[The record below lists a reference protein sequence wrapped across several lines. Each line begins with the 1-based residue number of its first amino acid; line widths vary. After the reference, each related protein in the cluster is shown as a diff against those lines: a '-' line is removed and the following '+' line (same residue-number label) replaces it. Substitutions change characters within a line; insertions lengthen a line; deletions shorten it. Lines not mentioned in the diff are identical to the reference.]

1 VIPVD
6 ESVSIGRPAPDGRA
20 GRDSPRR
27 RATLANDT
35 GRRST
40 LRTSAAALRGHSGA
54 GYLCPVPPAARPGV
68 DIAEIDRR
76 VIQLFALVGEL
87 VAGATLA
94 LLSGDRQA
102 AKGLVARDAE
112 VDKGY
117 RTVESLAW
125 EQLEDG
131 VAGPQLRYLVSVL
144 HMLPEIER
152 SGDLAEHIAARAVR
166 GIGLEMSARAR
177 GLVEQMGEVACTMW
191 RMAADAYG
199 DHSAD
204 AAERIDR
211 LDDAMDDL
219 TVTLTAEILGGDMVL
234 PVAVD
239 VAMIGRFY
247 ERLGDHAVNLARRVS
262 TWISGGLVP
271 PAGEATDGA

>member
-1 VIPVD
+1 V
-6 ESVSIGRPAPDGRA
+6 
-20 GRDSPRR
+20 
-27 RATLANDT
+27 L
-35 GRRST
+35 
-40 LRTSAAALRGHSGA
+40 
-54 GYLCPVPPAARPGV
+54 PPARPGV
-68 DIAEIDRR
+68 EIAEIDRR

-102 AKGLVARDAE
+102 ARALVARDAE

-125 EQLEDG
+125 KQLEEG
-131 VAGPQLRYLVSVL
+131 GGGPQLRYLVSVL
-144 HMLPEIER
+144 HILPEIER

-199 DHSAD
+199 DHSPD

-219 TVTLTAEILGGDMVL
+219 TVTLTAEILSGDMVL

-262 TWISGGLVP
+262 TWVSSGLGA
-271 PAGEATDGA
+271 PAGDAPQEA

>member
-1 VIPVD
+1 
-6 ESVSIGRPAPDGRA
+6 
-20 GRDSPRR
+20 
-27 RATLANDT
+27 
-35 GRRST
+35 
-40 LRTSAAALRGHSGA
+40 
-54 GYLCPVPPAARPGV
+54 VPPAARPGV

>member
-1 VIPVD
+1 M
-6 ESVSIGRPAPDGRA
+6 
-20 GRDSPRR
+20 
-27 RATLANDT
+27 
-35 GRRST
+35 
-40 LRTSAAALRGHSGA
+40 
-54 GYLCPVPPAARPGV
+54 PPPARPGV
-68 DIAEIDRR
+68 DVAEIDRR

-102 AKGLVARDAE
+102 AKSLVARDAE

-125 EQLEDG
+125 EKLEDG
-131 VAGPQLRYLVSVL
+131 GAGGNQLRYLVSVL
-144 HMLPEIER
+144 HILPEIER
-152 SGDLAEHIAARAVR
+152 SGDLAEHIASRAVR

-199 DHSAD
+199 DHSPD

-219 TVTLTAEILGGDMVL
+219 TVTLTAEILSGDMVL

-262 TWISGGLVP
+262 TWVSSSPGA
-271 PAGEATDGA
+271 PAGDAAQEA